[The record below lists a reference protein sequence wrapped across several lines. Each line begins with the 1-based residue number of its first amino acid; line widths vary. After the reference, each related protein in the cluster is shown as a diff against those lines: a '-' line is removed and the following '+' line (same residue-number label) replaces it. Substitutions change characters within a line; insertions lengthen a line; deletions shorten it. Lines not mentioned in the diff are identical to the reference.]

1 MWAGVYLA
9 VLAIAGVA
17 TYFYVVEERSVE
29 FMAAVA
35 GTGWG
40 IAAVSGGAI
49 EVVSGGSQ
57 TAVTAGAAQYLFV
70 ALAILSLAAFLGAL
84 MGWYPEDSEPLWGD
98 LEL

>member
-35 GTGWG
+35 GAGWG

-49 EVVSGGSQ
+49 DVVSDGTTS
-57 TAVTAGAAQYLFV
+57 TVTAGAAQYVF
-70 ALAILSLAAFLGAL
+70 AGLAILSLAAFLGAL
-84 MGWYPEDSEPLWGD
+84 MGWYPEDRDPLWSD
-98 LEL
+98 FEL